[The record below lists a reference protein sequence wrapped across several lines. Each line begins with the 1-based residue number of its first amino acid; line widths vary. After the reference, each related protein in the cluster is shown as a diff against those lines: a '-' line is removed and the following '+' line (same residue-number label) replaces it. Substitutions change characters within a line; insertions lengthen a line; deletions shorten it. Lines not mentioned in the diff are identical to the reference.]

1 MIAKRKLLI
10 IDDDLDAGQYV
21 TAAAEAKGWE
31 CVATTTAPDFLN
43 NLTTDTTLIFLDL
56 RMPELDGVELLRI
69 LAQQRCQAGIILMS
83 GVGKSV
89 LETADEMARAQG
101 LYIVGQLQKPFQL
114 AALEAL
120 LEQEHRSERRK
131 ANAPIRII
139 PFLDDELRDA
149 IQRKEFLLHYQPQI
163 DLATGEVVAVEALV
177 RWIHTRRGLIHPEHF
192 IARLEL
198 LGLIDQ
204 LGWIVA
210 KNALADIAMFADEH
224 GNTTMLSLNV
234 SARSLHDLKFPDDL
248 ETLARSF
255 GVPADQITLEI
266 TESGL
271 ISELARTLDV
281 LTRLRMKTMR
291 LSIDDFGTGYSMM
304 RQLRHIPANE
314 LKIDRSFVQKMHLT
328 YGDRVMVQK
337 TIEIGHDLGMKVV
350 AEGVE
355 TVEQLEFLRSSGC
368 DLVQGFLFTRPLA
381 AADLVRWLKDYRAS
395 LPYATTQNPMVADDL
410 NPTP

>member
-10 IDDDLDAGQYV
+10 IDDDFDAGEYV
-21 TAAAEAKGWE
+21 ATAAEAKGWA
-31 CVATTTAPDFLN
+31 CIATTNAPDFLN
-43 NLTTDTTLIFLDL
+43 NLTNDTTLIFLDL
-56 RMPELDGVELLRI
+56 LMPGLDGVELLRI
-69 LAQQRCQAGIILMS
+69 LAQQRCQAGIVLMS
-83 GVGKSV
+83 GVGRSV

-101 LYIVGQLQKPFQL
+101 LYIVGHLQKPFQL
-114 AALEAL
+114 TALEAM
-120 LEQEHRSERRK
+120 LEHDNRSERRK
-131 ANAPIRII
+131 ATAPIRII

-204 LGWIVA
+204 LGMIVA

-255 GVPADQITLEI
+255 GVPADKITLEI

-281 LTRLRMKTMR
+281 LTRLRMKAMR

-314 LKIDRSFVQKMHLT
+314 LKIDRSFVQKMHLS

-368 DLVQGFLFTRPLA
+368 DLVQGFLCTRPLA
-381 AADLVRWLKDYRAS
+381 AADMVRWLKDYRAS
-395 LPYATTQNPMVADDL
+395 LPYATTQRPMVPDDR
-410 NPTP
+410 PC